1 MQNQDNHRRRGG
13 SEMLRRAPPRKA
25 TGAEGAGTPKLAA
38 ALAACHAN
46 PAPLTTWERG
56 FLARM
61 ARRRR
66 PPSARQRAM
75 LERIAGR
82 DRPDFAAVNR
92 AALVR
97 LQDVCRR
104 MLPDG
109 RRDGR
114 RWRCGDLTGGPGQS
128 LSVVLRGYGAGRWA
142 DFATG
147 QSGGD
152 PVSLVAAITGDRPA
166 EAARKLARMLGLQMG
181 AGLQ

>member
-1 MQNQDNHRRRGG
+1 
-13 SEMLRRAPPRKA
+13 MLRAERPREA

-46 PAPLTTWERG
+46 PAPLTTWERD
-56 FLARM
+56 FLTRM

-66 PPSARQRAM
+66 PLGARQYAM

-92 AALVR
+92 AALAR
-97 LQDVCRR
+97 LEDVCRR
-104 MLPDG
+104 LLPNG
-109 RRDGR
+109 CRDGR

-166 EAARKLARMLGLQMG
+166 DAARKLARMLGLQMEAG
-181 AGLQ
+181 AQ

>member
-1 MQNQDNHRRRGG
+1 MLRAAPRRR
-13 SEMLRRAPPRKA
+13 AI
-25 TGAEGAGTPKLAA
+25 GAKGADTPELDA
-38 ALAACHAN
+38 ALAACRAN
-46 PAPLTTWERG
+46 PAPLSRWERD

-66 PPSARQRAM
+66 PPSARQYAM

-82 DRPDFAAVNR
+82 DRPDFTAVNR
-92 AALVR
+92 AALAR
-97 LQDVCRR
+97 LEDVCRR
-104 MLPDG
+104 LLPNG
-109 RRDGR
+109 CRDGR

-166 EAARKLARMLGLQMG
+166 EAARKLARMLGLQMEAG
-181 AGLQ
+181 AQ

>member
-1 MQNQDNHRRRGG
+1 MQSQDNHRRRGG

-25 TGAEGAGTPKLAA
+25 TGSEGAGTPETAA
-38 ALAACHAN
+38 ALAACRAN
-46 PAPLTTWERG
+46 AAPLTTWERD

-61 ARRRR
+61 AHRRR

-97 LQDVCRR
+97 LADVCRR
-104 MLPDG
+104 LLPDG

-152 PVSLVAAITGDRPA
+152 PVSLVVAITGDRPA
-166 EAARKLARMLGLQMG
+166 EAARKLARMLGLQ
-181 AGLQ
+181 